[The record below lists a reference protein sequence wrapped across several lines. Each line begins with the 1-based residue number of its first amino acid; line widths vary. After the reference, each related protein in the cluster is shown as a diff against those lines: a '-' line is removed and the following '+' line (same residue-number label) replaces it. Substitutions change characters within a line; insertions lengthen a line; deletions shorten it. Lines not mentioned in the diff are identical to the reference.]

1 MFKLVD
7 TIQDFYREKFGN
19 PATASV
25 LRHLRRELMQAIWLL
40 LLDEKLVDAY
50 LHGAIEECP
59 DGVLRRFFPRFF
71 VYSCDYPEKYDS
83 FLP

>member
-1 MFKLVD
+1 
-7 TIQDFYREKFGN
+7 
-19 PATASV
+19 
-25 LRHLRRELMQAIWLL
+25 MQAIWLL